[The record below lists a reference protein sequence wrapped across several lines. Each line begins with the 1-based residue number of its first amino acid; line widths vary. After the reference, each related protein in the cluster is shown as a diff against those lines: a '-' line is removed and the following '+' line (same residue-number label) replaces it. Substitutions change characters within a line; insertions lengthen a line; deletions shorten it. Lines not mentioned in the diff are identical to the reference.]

1 MFRKQSQMRFNLI
14 NLLFQKLLL
23 DYQFKRIE
31 KEEIML
37 KEKEKEIINQLN
49 HEVLT
54 YNNKIKS

>member
-1 MFRKQSQMRFNLI
+1 MRFNLI

-49 HEVLT
+49 HEVLS